1 MQTGNII
8 TNTIMANMIP
18 CIFDSLFVET
28 IKMVTVR
35 ESGQLL
41 EQIMWTVVGRRD
53 TKIFILA
60 AAFLPLL
67 RSTPTRP
74 EIFDWVEAPRLP
86 ALTPRRA
93 RQNVRG

>member
-1 MQTGNII
+1 
-8 TNTIMANMIP
+8 MIP

-41 EQIMWTVVGRRD
+41 EQIMWTVVGRRRD
-53 TKIFILA
+53 TKIYPA
-60 AAFLPLL
+60 AAAAAVFLPTFL
-67 RSTPTRP
+67 RSTPTL
-74 EIFDWVEAPRLP
+74 FDWVEAPRLP